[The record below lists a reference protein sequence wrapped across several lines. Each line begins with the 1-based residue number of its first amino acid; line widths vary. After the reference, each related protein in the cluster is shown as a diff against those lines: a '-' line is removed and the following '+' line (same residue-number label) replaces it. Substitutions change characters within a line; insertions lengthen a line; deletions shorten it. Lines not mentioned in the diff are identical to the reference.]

1 MKISKIYGNV
11 NNAYEI
17 HDVIIKEIYKIT
29 GKITPLII
37 QTKDGKLIKIEIDA
51 PDKKKEIEAYL
62 DTL

>member
-62 DTL
+62 YTL